1 MSHPEYPYN
10 GNEIAVI
17 GMAGRFP
24 QSENLEA
31 FWRNLTEG
39 KECISHYSSRELE
52 EAGIDPGILSQ
63 PNYVRA
69 KGEIGQLDAFDAA
82 FSGSIP
88 RMRSLWTPNIG

>member
-31 FWRNLTEG
+31 FWQNLTGG
-39 KECISHYSSRELE
+39 KRVYFPLLQPG
-52 EAGIDPGILSQ
+52 AGGG
-63 PNYVRA
+63 RH
-69 KGEIGQLDAFDAA
+69 
-82 FSGSIP
+82 
-88 RMRSLWTPNIG
+88 

>member
-39 KECISHYSSRELE
+39 KSVFPITP
-52 EAGIDPGILSQ
+52 AGNWRRQAL
-63 PNYVRA
+63 
-69 KGEIGQLDAFDAA
+69 
-82 FSGSIP
+82 
-88 RMRSLWTPNIG
+88 TPEY